1 MFTLRNKLERA
12 RAMKETKQMSVSA
25 IQNGTVIDH
34 VPARNLFKVIQ
45 ILGLDRIDNQITFG
59 TNLESKK
66 LGRKAIIKIADLF
79 FEDADINRIALVAP
93 DAKLNIIRD
102 YEVVEK
108 KVVEVPDNIVG
119 IAKCMNPKCITN
131 FEHVTTRFR
140 VVSKKNV
147 ALKCHYCEKI
157 TNQENMQII

>member
-1 MFTLRNKLERA
+1 
-12 RAMKETKQMSVSA
+12 MKEPKQLSVSA

-34 VPARNLFKVIQ
+34 IPARNLFKVIQ
-45 ILGLDRIDNQITFG
+45 ILGLDKIDQQITFG

-66 LGRKAIIKIADLF
+66 LGKKAIIKIAEKF
-79 FEDADINRIALVAP
+79 FADDDINRIALVAP

-108 KVVEVPDNIVG
+108 KVVEVPDTIAG
-119 IAKCMNPKCITN
+119 IARCMNPKCITN
-131 FEHVTTRFR
+131 FELVTTRFR

-147 ALKCHYCEKI
+147 SLKCHYCEKI
-157 TNQENMQII
+157 TDQENLQII

>member
-1 MFTLRNKLERA
+1 MQ
-12 RAMKETKQMSVSA
+12 AMKEPKQMSVSA

-34 VPARNLFKVIQ
+34 VPAKYLFKVIQ
-45 ILGLDRIDNQITFG
+45 ILGLDRIENQITFG

-66 LGRKAIIKIADLF
+66 LGRKAIIKISGVY
-79 FEDADINRIALVAP
+79 FEDEDINRIALIAP

-108 KVVEVPDNIVG
+108 KVVVVPDTITG

-131 FEHVTTRFR
+131 YEQVTTKFK

-157 TNQENMQII
+157 TNQENLHII

>member
-1 MFTLRNKLERA
+1 
-12 RAMKETKQMSVSA
+12 MKEPKQLSVSA

-34 VPARNLFKVIQ
+34 IPAKNLFKVIQ

-66 LGRKAIIKIADLF
+66 LGRKAIIKISEIYFKD
-79 FEDADINRIALVAP
+79 DDINRIALVAP

-102 YEVVEK
+102 YEVIEK
-108 KVVEVPDNIVG
+108 KLVVVPDIIVG
-119 IAKCMNPKCITN
+119 IARCMNPKCITN
-131 FEHVTTRFR
+131 YEQVTTRFK
-140 VVSKKNV
+140 VISKKNV

-157 TNQENMQII
+157 TSQENLQIF

>member
-1 MFTLRNKLERA
+1 
-12 RAMKETKQMSVSA
+12 MKESKQMSVSA

-34 VPARNLFKVIQ
+34 VPAQNLFKVIQ

-66 LGRKAIIKIADLF
+66 LGRKAIIKISEVF
-79 FEDADINRIALVAP
+79 FEDEDINRIALVAP

-102 YEVVEK
+102 YEVIEK
-108 KVVEVPDNIVG
+108 KVVEVPDNIFG

-131 FEHVTTRFR
+131 FESVTTKFT
-140 VVSKKNV
+140 VVAKKNV
-147 ALKCHYCEKI
+147 MLKCHYCEKI
-157 TNQENMQII
+157 TNQENLEIL

>member
-1 MFTLRNKLERA
+1 
-12 RAMKETKQMSVSA
+12 
-25 IQNGTVIDH
+25 
-34 VPARNLFKVIQ
+34 
-45 ILGLDRIDNQITFG
+45 
-59 TNLESKK
+59 
-66 LGRKAIIKIADLF
+66 
-79 FEDADINRIALVAP
+79 VAP
-93 DAKLNIIRD
+93 DAKLNIIKD

-131 FEHVTTRFR
+131 FESVTTRFK

-147 ALKCHYCEKI
+147 SLKCHYCEKI

>member
-1 MFTLRNKLERA
+1 
-12 RAMKETKQMSVSA
+12 MKEPKQLSVSA

-34 VPARNLFKVIQ
+34 VPADTLFKVIQ

-66 LGRKAIIKIADLF
+66 LGRKAIIKISGIY
-79 FEDADINRIALVAP
+79 FEDEDINRIALVAP
-93 DAKLNIIRD
+93 EAKLNIIKD

-108 KVVEVPDNIVG
+108 RVVEVPDSITG

-131 FEHVTTRFR
+131 FETVTTKFK

-157 TNQENMQII
+157 TTQDNMQII

>member
-1 MFTLRNKLERA
+1 
-12 RAMKETKQMSVSA
+12 MKEPKQLSVSA
-25 IQNGTVIDH
+25 IEHGTVIDH
-34 VPARNLFKVIQ
+34 VPAKNLFKVIQ
-45 ILGLDRIDNQITFG
+45 ILGLDKIENQITFG

-66 LGRKAIIKIADLF
+66 LGRKAIIKISELF
-79 FEDADINRIALVAP
+79 FKDEDINRIALVAP
-93 DAKLNIIRD
+93 EAKLNIIKG

-108 KVVEVPDNIVG
+108 KEVEVPDVITG

-131 FEHVTTRFR
+131 FEHVTTRFT

-157 TNQENMQII
+157 TNQENLQII